1 VAGRQ
6 RLLVS
11 SINNPEVKQL
21 VAKMVVAGLSAKSVN
36 NYVQVV
42 KMVVASAINE
52 NGEEL
57 YPRKWNHEFLDL
69 PEVKNQKQ
77 PACIRLRDSRQFFQ
91 GFPSEPQGDLR
102 QCRLF
107 TF

>member
-1 VAGRQ
+1 
-6 RLLVS
+6 
-11 SINNPEVKQL
+11 
-21 VAKMVVAGLSAKSVN
+21 M
-36 NYVQVV
+36 QVV

-77 PACIRLRDSRQFFQ
+77 PA
-91 GFPSEPQGDLR
+91 
-102 QCRLF
+102 F
-107 TF
+107 T